1 MKARIC
7 YFNPSFHLKSV
18 GRHLSPRWG
27 FRMGWHVF
35 LYTYRPAGAKHDEH
49 YDLYLKVATWVILAR
64 LGESP
69 MRAVVQRVKSASVK
83 VEGELV
89 SEIGAG
95 VLVFLGVAHEDTA
108 TEIEYIANKVANLR
122 IFEDEEGK
130 MNRSLLEMG
139 GAALVVSQFTLYG
152 DCRKGR
158 RPSFIKAAR
167 PELAN
172 ALYEQF
178 ITALEQQNIP
188 TQGGTFQAMMD
199 VELVNDG
206 PVTIL
211 LDSDKQ
217 F

>member
-1 MKARIC
+1 
-7 YFNPSFHLKSV
+7 
-18 GRHLSPRWG
+18 
-27 FRMGWHVF
+27 
-35 LYTYRPAGAKHDEH
+35 
-49 YDLYLKVATWVILAR
+49 
-64 LGESP
+64 

-83 VEGELV
+83 VEGKLV

-95 VLVFLGVAHEDTA
+95 ILIFLGIAHEDTT

-122 IFEDEEGK
+122 IFEDEDGK

-172 ALYEQF
+172 TLYEEF
-178 ITALEQQNIP
+178 ITVLEQQNIP

-199 VELVNDG
+199 VELTNDG

>member
-1 MKARIC
+1 
-7 YFNPSFHLKSV
+7 
-18 GRHLSPRWG
+18 
-27 FRMGWHVF
+27 
-35 LYTYRPAGAKHDEH
+35 
-49 YDLYLKVATWVILAR
+49 
-64 LGESP
+64 
-69 MRAVVQRVKSASVK
+69 MRAVVQRVKSASVR
-83 VEGELV
+83 VEGKLV

-95 VLVFLGVAHEDTA
+95 TLIFLGVAHEDTA

>member
-1 MKARIC
+1 
-7 YFNPSFHLKSV
+7 
-18 GRHLSPRWG
+18 
-27 FRMGWHVF
+27 
-35 LYTYRPAGAKHDEH
+35 
-49 YDLYLKVATWVILAR
+49 
-64 LGESP
+64 

-95 VLVFLGVAHEDTA
+95 VLIFLGVAHEDTA

-130 MNRSLLEMG
+130 MNRSLLDMG

-178 ITALEQQNIP
+178 ITALEQQGIP

>member
-1 MKARIC
+1 
-7 YFNPSFHLKSV
+7 
-18 GRHLSPRWG
+18 
-27 FRMGWHVF
+27 
-35 LYTYRPAGAKHDEH
+35 
-49 YDLYLKVATWVILAR
+49 
-64 LGESP
+64 

-83 VEGELV
+83 VDGELV

-95 VLVFLGVAHEDTA
+95 VLIFLGVAHDDTT
-108 TEIEYIANKVANLR
+108 TELEYIANKVANLR
-122 IFEDEEGK
+122 IFEDVEGK
-130 MNRSLLEMG
+130 MNCSLLETG

-158 RPSFIKAAR
+158 RPSFINAAR
-167 PELAN
+167 PEFAN
-172 ALYEQF
+172 ALYEAF
-178 ITALEQQNIP
+178 ITVLEKLNVP

-199 VELVNDG
+199 VELINDG

>member
-1 MKARIC
+1 
-7 YFNPSFHLKSV
+7 
-18 GRHLSPRWG
+18 
-27 FRMGWHVF
+27 
-35 LYTYRPAGAKHDEH
+35 
-49 YDLYLKVATWVILAR
+49 
-64 LGESP
+64 
-69 MRAVVQRVKSASVK
+69 MRAVVQRVTSASVK
-83 VEGELV
+83 VEDERV

-95 VLVFLGVAHEDTA
+95 VLVFLGIAHEDTA
-108 TEIEYIANKVANLR
+108 TEVEYIANKVANLR
-122 IFEDEEGK
+122 IFEDTEGK
-130 MNRSLLEMG
+130 MNRSLLDTG

-158 RPSFIKAAR
+158 RPSFVKAAR

-178 ITALEQQNIP
+178 ITALEQQRIP

-211 LDSDKQ
+211 LDSDKH